1 MKLMNIADEGAQ
13 YKWQLYDLYDKAF
26 PEQEKKPLQVM
37 EQLVADGKME
47 MLALVDEDE
56 FAGLA
61 INLIDEEQNR
71 ALLDYYAIAPEKRNG
86 GYGSKGLEVLLER
99 FKNYKYIFEIETQN
113 EKAEN
118 AEERKR
124 RKAFYLR
131 NGLKETGLFVN
142 VYDTDFELLTP
153 DGECGFSLSGSM
165 FFCISGRICRFDRR
179 RWGTDLSSGIYDR
192 RTAGTYCD
200 CNK

>member
-1 MKLMNIADEGAQ
+1 
-13 YKWQLYDLYDKAF
+13 
-26 PEQEKKPLQVM
+26 M
-37 EQLVADGKME
+37 EQLAADGKME

-99 FKNYKYIFEIETQN
+99 FKNYKYIFEIETQD

-118 AEERKR
+118 AQDRKR

-131 NGLKETGLFVN
+131 NGLKETGLFAH
-142 VYDTDFELLTP
+142 VYGTDFELLTP
-153 DGECGFSLSGSM
+153 DGSLTYDEYTGFLERILGEEGVRVLNPSL
-165 FFCISGRICRFDRR
+165 ISQ
-179 RWGTDLSSGIYDR
+179 LP
-192 RTAGTYCD
+192 
-200 CNK
+200 